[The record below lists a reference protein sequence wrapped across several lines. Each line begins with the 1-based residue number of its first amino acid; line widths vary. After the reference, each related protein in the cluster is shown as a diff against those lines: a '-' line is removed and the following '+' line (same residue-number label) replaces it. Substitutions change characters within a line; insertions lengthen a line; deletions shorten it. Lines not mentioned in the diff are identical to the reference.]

1 MELQPHQALQNQLAQ
16 PTSAM
21 PTVPSV
27 DTIARTDSLLAIFS
41 DLKRRAGR
49 SPGPD
54 GLRYDDLGR
63 SEAAAVLRGLGQAI
77 RNGTYRPHPSRSV
90 QIPKTNGKGYRELH
104 LRNLCD
110 RVVASALERAL
121 APFWSRVFL
130 PGSMGF
136 RPGRAVWRM
145 LAPLAHT
152 VGTQTRV

>member
-54 GLRYDDLGR
+54 GMRYDDLGR
-63 SEAAAVLRGLGQAI
+63 SEAAAVLSGLVQAI
-77 RNGTYRPHPSRSV
+77 RTGTYRPHPNRSV
-90 QIPKTNGKGYRELH
+90 PIPQTYSKGYRQLH
-104 LRNLCD
+104 LLNLSD
-110 RVVASALERAL
+110 RVL
-121 APFWSRVFL
+121 AC
-130 PGSMGF
+130 
-136 RPGRAVWRM
+136 
-145 LAPLAHT
+145 
-152 VGTQTRV
+152 